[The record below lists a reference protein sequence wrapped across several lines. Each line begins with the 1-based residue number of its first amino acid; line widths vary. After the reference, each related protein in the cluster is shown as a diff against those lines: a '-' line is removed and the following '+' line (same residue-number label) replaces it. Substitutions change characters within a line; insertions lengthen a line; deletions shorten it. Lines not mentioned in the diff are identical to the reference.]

1 MDKTPNVATAPPPQ
15 TLRQQALDLLRAAEP
30 QDKLKPFAVT
40 HVHKHGES
48 HYLVWADKQPLQAD
62 LAQLIPHFEPE
73 REEYLSISPVVP
85 LDELVGLAYVVAS
98 DAETSIEDDQGQ
110 LPADVAAYL
119 KAGGCRCPF
128 CGSEDVVG
136 EGVEID
142 EGGATQEVSCSTCD
156 RTWSDDYKLTGFR
169 EIN

>member
-1 MDKTPNVATAPPPQ
+1 MDKTPNAAPAAPTQ
-15 TLRQQALDLLRAAEP
+15 ALRQQALDLLLAAE
-30 QDKLKPFAVT
+30 QLDKLKPFAVT

-48 HYLVWADKQPLQAD
+48 HYLVWAEAQPVQAD

-73 REEYLSISPVVP
+73 REEYLSVSPVAP

-98 DAETSIEDDQGQ
+98 DAESSIDEDSGQ

-128 CGSEDVVG
+128 CGSEDIVG

-142 EGGATQEVSCSTCD
+142 AAGATQEVSCSDCD
-156 RTWSDDYKLTGFR
+156 KTWYDNYVLTGFQ

>member
-1 MDKTPNVATAPPPQ
+1 MDKTPNATSAAPPQ
-15 TLRQQALDLLRAAEP
+15 ALRQQALDLLLAAE
-30 QDKLKPFAVT
+30 QLDKLKPFAVT

-48 HYLVWADKQPLQAD
+48 NYLVWAEAQPVQAD

-73 REEYLSISPVVP
+73 REEYLSVSPVAP
-85 LDELVGLAYVVAS
+85 LNELVGLAYVVAS
-98 DAETSIEDDQGQ
+98 DAEASIEDDRGQ
-110 LPADVAAYL
+110 LPADDAAYL

-128 CGSEDVVG
+128 CGSEDIVG

-142 EGGATQEVSCSTCD
+142 EGGANQEVSCSTCD
-156 RTWSDDYKLTGFR
+156 KTWYDDYKLTGFR